1 MSDETR
7 VKPHWSFWVVGV
19 TALIW
24 NGMGSMNYVF
34 QMTADSVE
42 AYREVEQAIITNR
55 PAWATAAFAI
65 GVFGGTL
72 GAILLLLRKRQAINV
87 FIVSLVGVL
96 VVTAQT
102 AGLGLDMAV
111 GEFIVIVVMSV
122 AVAAFFVW
130 YAKYAARK
138 GWLG

>member
-1 MSDETR
+1 MSDQARAT
-7 VKPHWSFWVVGV
+7 VHWSFWVVGV

-24 NGMGSMNYVF
+24 NGLGSMNYVF
-34 QMTADSVE
+34 QMTAESVE

-65 GVFGGTL
+65 GVFGGTV
-72 GAILLLLRKRQAINV
+72 GAILLLLRKRLAINV
-87 FIVSLVGVL
+87 FIVSLVGVV
-96 VVTAQT
+96 VVTIHT
-102 AGLGLDMAV
+102 VSLGLDMAI

-122 AVAAFFVW
+122 AVGAFFVW
-130 YAKYAARK
+130 YAKHADRK

>member
-7 VKPHWSFWVVGV
+7 IKPHWSFWLVAGV
-19 TALIW
+19 AVIW
-24 NGMGSMNYVF
+24 NGLGSMNYVF
-34 QMTADSVE
+34 QMTAESLD
-42 AYREVEQAIITNR
+42 AYREIEQAIIANR

-65 GVFGGTL
+65 GVFGGTV
-72 GAILLLLRKRQAINV
+72 GGLLLFLRKRAALNV

-96 VVTAQT
+96 VVTVHT
-102 AGLGLDMAV
+102 VSLGLDIAV

-130 YAKYAARK
+130 YAKRAAGRK
-138 GWLG
+138 WIT

>member
-1 MSDETR
+1 MSDEAR
-7 VKPHWSFWVVGV
+7 AKVHWSFWVVGV

-42 AYREVEQAIITNR
+42 AYREVEQAIITSR
-55 PAWATAAFAI
+55 PAWATAAFAL
-65 GVFGGTL
+65 GVFGGAL
-72 GAILLLLRKRQAINV
+72 GAILLLLRKRVAINV
-87 FIVSLVGVL
+87 FIASLIGVV

-102 AGLGLDMAV
+102 LSLGLNMAV

-122 AVAAFFVW
+122 AVAGFFVW
-130 YAKYAARK
+130 YTKHADRK